1 MKYKKWSDAEREF
14 IRTESQNVSDKEIAR
29 ILSEKTGQPITRS
42 MVRQQRRNIGS
53 VKSNGRPKGK
63 VVN

>member
-14 IRTESQNVSDKEIAR
+14 IRQESETISDKEIAR
-29 ILSEKTGQPITRS
+29 ILSERTGQVITRS

>member
-1 MKYKKWSDAEREF
+1 MKYKKWYNTEREF
-14 IRTESQNVSDKEIAR
+14 IKTESQNASDKEIAR
-29 ILSEKTGQPITRS
+29 ILSEKTGQSITRS

-63 VVN
+63 ESG

>member
-14 IRTESQNVSDKEIAR
+14 IRQESETISDKEIAR
-29 ILSEKTGQPITRS
+29 ILSEKTGEVITRS

>member
-14 IRTESQNVSDKEIAR
+14 IRQESDTISDKEIAR
-29 ILSEKTGQPITRS
+29 ILSERTGQVITRS

>member
-1 MKYKKWSDAEREF
+1 MKYKKWTIAEKEY
-14 IRTESQNVSDKEIAR
+14 IRNECEHLRDKEIAR
-29 ILSEKTGQPITRS
+29 ILTEQTGQPITRS
-42 MVRQQRRNIGS
+42 MVRQQRRTIGS

>member
-1 MKYKKWSDAEREF
+1 MKYKKWTIAEKEY
-14 IRTESQNVSDKEIAR
+14 IRNECENLSDKEIAR
-29 ILSEKTGQPITRS
+29 ILTEQTGQPITRS
-42 MVRQQRRNIGS
+42 MVRQQRRTIRS